1 MLIQRSALNFLDI
14 ACKATSKSWLAF
26 KAIKSWL
33 NKGASDATA
42 ADNNATL
49 NKIDFKHDN
58 FQIIKNIFF
67 ENLKQSSFIYFDQ
80 WK

>member
-33 NKGASDATA
+33 TWTKASSDATA
-42 ADNNATL
+42 ADNIATL

-67 ENLKQSSFIYFDQ
+67 ENLKQ
-80 WK
+80 